1 MYQRASCWR
10 FMEGSAACGAE
21 SDSSCPSAQCSG
33 KGTFARI
40 VMDTMIMVSIFILI
54 LAEHATVLFGLMILG
69 AAGKM
74 ILALAQQEKRPKEQ
88 PLAII

>member
-1 MYQRASCWR
+1 MYPRASCWR

-54 LAEHATVLFGLMILG
+54 LAENAAVLFGLMILG

>member
-10 FMEGSAACGAE
+10 FAACGAE

-54 LAEHATVLFGLMILG
+54 LAENAAVLFGLMILG